1 MGTLTIGQK
10 IGDFRVDSFLKAS
23 SNNHSESYL
32 LTSTNE
38 AKAIMK
44 LYDAEKLNQKKRLIE
59 EGRFLEGDVCRQL
72 EIGHLFAYILS
83 YKETE
88 FNGRRYIYL
97 IREYVEGKRL
107 SDILDSG
114 KQYRWEEAISI
125 LRQVLEGL
133 ASLHHQAPV
142 VIHNDITP
150 RNILLRKDEN
160 GNEKVCLIGTG
171 HLSNR
176 INGNPPF
183 SSADLNPWYRA
194 PETFKGIYDEQSD
207 IFSAG
212 ILFYTMQ
219 TGTEPWKV
227 DIPVESNLRI
237 VKDSVKK
244 AREKGMDVVDELPLD
259 EGKKMVLKAALSLD
273 YDNRFR
279 SVDDFLKALN
289 GEDVS
294 RYIHNR
300 QKQASNL
307 VEKKEEMAVTTV
319 PQEESIAD
327 GIQKQSGGGFA
338 DVAGMEEV
346 KSMLYKDVLFVLN
359 NKEKADLYKL
369 KIPNGILLYGP
380 PGCGKTF
387 IAEKFAQE
395 SHLNFM
401 MVKASDLG
409 SIYIHGTQGK
419 IAELFTEAA
428 KKVPTILCLD
438 ELDGMV
444 PDRTRTTNEGQAGEV
459 NEFLGQ
465 LNNCADRGIFVIGT
479 SNRPDKIDPA
489 VLRTGRMD
497 KLVYIPI
504 PDKDARRALFT
515 LQLEGRLCEPKIDN
529 EALASLTE
537 GYVASDINF
546 IVNETALEAAMND
559 QPISQQLLTDN
570 IKRIRKSV
578 TADEMLAYES
588 LRIRMEAGRSEAE
601 RRKIGFATYK

>member
-10 IGDFRVDSFLKAS
+10 IGDFRVDAFLKAS

-32 LTSTNE
+32 LTSTHE

-44 LYDAEKLNQKKRLIE
+44 LYDAEKLNQKKRLTE
-59 EGRFLEGDVCRQL
+59 EGCFLEGDVCRQL
-72 EIGHLFAYILS
+72 ETGHLFAHTLS

-125 LRQVLEGL
+125 LQQVLEGL

-150 RNILLRKDEN
+150 RNIMLRKDEN

-183 SSADLNPWYRA
+183 SSADLNLWYRA

-212 ILFYTMQ
+212 VLLYTMQ

-227 DIPVESNLRI
+227 NIPVGSNLRI

-273 YDNRFR
+273 YDNRFQ

-294 RYIHNR
+294 RYIHSK

-307 VEKKEEMAVTTV
+307 DEKKEEVAVTTV
-319 PQEESIAD
+319 PKEESIAE

-346 KSMLYKDVLFVLN
+346 KSMLYKDVMFVLN

-369 KIPNGILLYGP
+369 KIPNGMLLYGP

>member
-10 IGDFRVDSFLKAS
+10 IEDYRVDAFLKAS

-32 LTSTNE
+32 LTNTHE
-38 AKAIMK
+38 EKAIMK
-44 LYDAEKLNQKKRLIE
+44 LYDAEKLSQKKRVTE
-59 EGRFLEGDVCRQL
+59 EERFLEGDVCRQM
-72 EIGHLFAYILS
+72 ETGHVFAHTLS
-83 YKETE
+83 CKETE
-88 FNGRRYIYL
+88 FNGRKYIYL

-114 KQYRWEEAISI
+114 KRYTWKEAISI
-125 LRQVLEGL
+125 LRQVLEGV
-133 ASLHHQAPV
+133 ATLHQQVPV
-142 VIHNDITP
+142 VIHNDITT
-150 RNILLRKDEN
+150 RNVLLREDEN
-160 GNEKVCLIGTG
+160 GNMKVCLIGTG

-212 ILFYTMQ
+212 VLFYTMQ
-219 TGTEPWKV
+219 TGTEPWKI
-227 DIPVESNLRI
+227 DIPVGSNLRM

-244 AREKGMDVVDELPLD
+244 ARGKGMDVVDELPLD

-273 YDNRFR
+273 YDNRLR
-279 SVDDFLKALN
+279 SVDDFLKALS
-289 GEDVS
+289 GEDVC
-294 RYIHNR
+294 RYIHSK
-300 QKQASNL
+300 QKQPSNL

-319 PQEESIAD
+319 PQEESIAE
-327 GIQKQSGGGFA
+327 GIRKQVGGGFA

-346 KSMLYKDVLFVLN
+346 KSMLYKDVMFVLN

-395 SHLNFM
+395 SHQNFM

-428 KKVPTILCLD
+428 KKAPTILCLD

-489 VLRTGRMD
+489 ILRTGRMD
-497 KLVYIPI
+497 KLVYIPV
-504 PDKDARRALFT
+504 PDKDARRALFA

-559 QPISQQLLTDN
+559 KPISQQLLADN

-588 LRIRMEAGRSEAE
+588 LRIRMEAGRSETE
-601 RRKIGFATYK
+601 QRKIGFATYK

>member
-10 IGDFRVDSFLKAS
+10 MGDFRVDAFLKPS

-32 LTSTNE
+32 LTTTNE

-44 LYDAEKLNQKKRLIE
+44 LYDVEELSQKKRLTE

-72 EIGHLFAYILS
+72 EIGHLFAHTLS
-83 YKETE
+83 CEETE
-88 FNGRRYIYL
+88 LNGRKYICL
-97 IREYVEGKRL
+97 IREYIEGERL
-107 SDILDSG
+107 SDILESG
-114 KQYRWEEAISI
+114 KRYTWEEVIFI

-133 ASLHHQAPV
+133 ASLHHQTPV
-142 VIHNDITP
+142 VIHNDITL
-150 RNILLRKDEN
+150 RNVLLREDEN
-160 GNEKVCLIGTG
+160 GKVKVCLIGTG

-176 INGNPPF
+176 INGNPAF

-194 PETFKGIYDEQSD
+194 PETFKGLYDEQSD

-212 ILFYTMQ
+212 VLFYAML
-219 TGTEPWKV
+219 TGAEPWKV
-227 DIPVESNLRI
+227 DIPVGSNLRA
-237 VKDSVKK
+237 VKGLVKK
-244 AREKGMDVVDELPLD
+244 AREKGMDVIDGLKVDE
-259 EGKKMVLKAALSLD
+259 EKKIILKAALALD

-279 SVDDFLKALN
+279 NVDDFLKVLN
-289 GEDVS
+289 GED
-294 RYIHNR
+294 IHQFINS
-300 QKQASNL
+300 KQTQPSNL
-307 VEKKEEMAVTTV
+307 VEKREEVPVTTV
-319 PQEESIAD
+319 LKENSIAEE
-327 GIQKQSGGGFA
+327 IQKQPGGGFA

-346 KSMLYKDVLFVLN
+346 KEMLYKDVLFVLN
-359 NKEKADLYKL
+359 NKEKANLYKL
-369 KIPNGILLYGP
+369 KTPNGMLLYGP

-401 MVKASDLG
+401 MVKGSDLG

-428 KKVPTILCLD
+428 KKAPIILCLD

-497 KLVYIPI
+497 KLVYIPV
-504 PDKDARRALFT
+504 PDKDARRALFG
-515 LQLEGRLCEPKIDN
+515 LQLEGRLREPKIDK
-529 EALASLTE
+529 EELASLTE

-559 QPISQQLLTDN
+559 KPISQQLLTDN
-570 IKRIRKSV
+570 ISRIRKSV
-578 TADEMLAYES
+578 TADDMLAYET
-588 LRIRMEAGRSEAE
+588 LRIRMEAGRNESEL
-601 RRKIGFATYK
+601 RKIGFATYK

>member
-1 MGTLTIGQK
+1 MGTLTIVQK
-10 IGDFRVDSFLKAS
+10 IGDFRVDAFLKAS

-32 LTSTNE
+32 LTSTHE

-44 LYDAEKLNQKKRLIE
+44 LYDAEKLNQKKRLTE

-72 EIGHLFAYILS
+72 ETGHLFAHTLS

-114 KQYRWEEAISI
+114 KRYRWEEAISI
-125 LRQVLEGL
+125 FQQVLEGL

-150 RNILLRKDEN
+150 RNVLLRKDEN
-160 GNEKVCLIGTG
+160 GNGKVCLIGTG

-212 ILFYTMQ
+212 ALFYTMQ

-227 DIPVESNLRI
+227 NIPVGSNLRM

-294 RYIHNR
+294 RYIHNK

-307 VEKKEEMAVTTV
+307 VEKKEEVAVITV
-319 PQEESIAD
+319 PQEESIAE
-327 GIQKQSGGGFA
+327 GIQRQSGGGFA
-338 DVAGMEEV
+338 EVAGMEEV
-346 KSMLYKDVLFVLN
+346 KSMFYKDVMFVLN

-428 KKVPTILCLD
+428 KKAPTILCLD

-489 VLRTGRMD
+489 ILRTGRMD
-497 KLVYIPI
+497 KLVYIPV
-504 PDKDARRALFT
+504 PDKDARRALFA

-588 LRIRMEAGRSEAE
+588 LRIRMEEGRSEAE
-601 RRKIGFATYK
+601 QRKIGFATYK

>member
-10 IGDFRVDSFLKAS
+10 IEDFRVDAFLKAS

-72 EIGHLFAYILS
+72 EIGHLFAHILS

-227 DIPVESNLRI
+227 DIPVGSNLRI

-428 KKVPTILCLD
+428 KKAPTILCLD

>member
-10 IGDFRVDSFLKAS
+10 IGDYQVDAFLKAS

-32 LTSTNE
+32 LTNTNE

-44 LYDAEKLNQKKRLIE
+44 LYDAEKLSQKKRLAE

-72 EIGHLFAYILS
+72 ETGDLFAHTLS
-83 YKETE
+83 CKETE
-88 FNGRRYIYL
+88 FNGRKYIYL

-107 SDILDSG
+107 SDVLNGG
-114 KQYRWEEAISI
+114 KRYTWEEAIPI
-125 LRQVLEGL
+125 FRQVLEGL
-133 ASLHHQAPV
+133 ASLHHQVPV

-150 RNILLRKDEN
+150 RNVLLREDEN
-160 GNEKVCLIGTG
+160 GKVKVCLIGTG

-194 PETFKGIYDEQSD
+194 PETFKGLYDEQSD

-212 ILFYTMQ
+212 VLFYAML
-219 TGTEPWKV
+219 TGAEPWKV
-227 DIPVESNLRI
+227 DIPVGSNLRT
-237 VKDSVKK
+237 VKGLVKK
-244 AREKGMDVVDELPLD
+244 AREKGMDVIDGLKVDE
-259 EGKKMVLKAALSLD
+259 KKKIILKAALALD

-279 SVDDFLKALN
+279 NVDDCLKVLS
-289 GEDVS
+289 GED
-294 RYIHNR
+294 IHQFINS
-300 QKQASNL
+300 KQIQPSSL
-307 VEKKEEMAVTTV
+307 VEKREEMPVTIV
-319 PQEESIAD
+319 HKENSIAEE
-327 GIQKQSGGGFA
+327 IQKQPGGGFA

-346 KSMLYKDVLFVLN
+346 KEMLYKDVLFVLN
-359 NKEKADLYKL
+359 NKEKANLYKL
-369 KIPNGILLYGP
+369 KMPNGMLLYGP

-401 MVKASDLG
+401 MVKGSDLG

-428 KKVPTILCLD
+428 KKAPIILCLD

-497 KLVYIPI
+497 KLVYIPV
-504 PDKDARRALFT
+504 PDKDARRALFA
-515 LQLEGRLCEPKIDN
+515 LQLEGRLCEPKIDK
-529 EALASLTE
+529 EELASLTE

-559 QPISQQLLTDN
+559 KLISQQLLTDN
-570 IKRIRKSV
+570 ISRIRKSV
-578 TADEMLAYES
+578 TADDMLAYET

-601 RRKIGFATYK
+601 RRKIGFATYI

>member
-10 IGDFRVDSFLKAS
+10 IGDFRINAFLKAS
-23 SNNHSESYL
+23 ASNHSESYL
-32 LTSTNE
+32 LTNTNE
-38 AKAIMK
+38 AKVLMK
-44 LYDAEKLNQKKRLIE
+44 MYDAEKLSQKKRLT
-59 EGRFLEGDVCRQL
+59 EGGCFLEGDICRQL
-72 EIGHLFAYILS
+72 VAGHLFPHTLLCEKMEID
-83 YKETE
+83 
-88 FNGRRYIYL
+88 RRVYIYL

-107 SDILDSG
+107 SDILDNG
-114 KQYRWEEAISI
+114 KRYTWEEAVPII
-125 LRQVLEGL
+125 RQVLEGL
-133 ASLHHQAPV
+133 ASLHHQPSV
-142 VIHNDITP
+142 VIHNDVTT
-150 RNILLRKDEN
+150 RNVLLHEDEN
-160 GNEKVCLIGTG
+160 GNVKVCLIGTG

-176 INGNPPF
+176 INGNPAF

-212 ILFYTMQ
+212 VLFYTMQ

-227 DIPVESNLRI
+227 DIPVGSNLRM

-244 AREKGMDVVDELPLD
+244 AREKRMDIVDELSLD

-289 GEDVS
+289 GEDIC
-294 RYIHNR
+294 RCIHSK
-300 QKQASNL
+300 QKQPANL
-307 VEKKEEMAVTTV
+307 VEEKEEVAVTTV
-319 PQEESIAD
+319 PKEESIAE
-327 GIQKQSGGGFA
+327 GIRKQSGGGFA

-359 NKEKADLYKL
+359 NKEKAELYKL
-369 KIPNGILLYGP
+369 KIPNGMLLYGP

-395 SHLNFM
+395 SHLNFI

-428 KKVPTILCLD
+428 KKAPTILCLD

-459 NEFLGQ
+459 NEFLSQ

-489 VLRTGRMD
+489 VLRTGRID
-497 KLVYIPI
+497 KLIYIPV

-515 LQLEGRLCEPKIDN
+515 LQLEGRLCEPKIDS
-529 EALASLTE
+529 EELACLTD
-537 GYVASDINF
+537 GCVASDINF

-559 QPISQQLLTDN
+559 KPISQQLLTDN
-570 IKRIRKSV
+570 INRIRKSV
-578 TADEMLAYES
+578 TADEVLAYEA
-588 LRIRMEAGRSEAE
+588 LRIRMEAGKNESK

>member
-10 IGDFRVDSFLKAS
+10 IGDFRVDAFLKAS

-32 LTSTNE
+32 LTSTHE

-44 LYDAEKLNQKKRLIE
+44 LYDAEKLNQKKRLTE
-59 EGRFLEGDVCRQL
+59 EGCFLEGDVCRQL
-72 EIGHLFAYILS
+72 ETGHLFAHTLS

-88 FNGRRYIYL
+88 FNGRRYINL

-114 KQYRWEEAISI
+114 KRYRWEEAISI
-125 LRQVLEGL
+125 LQQVLEGL

-150 RNILLRKDEN
+150 RNVLLREDEN
-160 GNEKVCLIGTG
+160 GNIKVCFIGTG
-171 HLSNR
+171 HLYNR

-212 ILFYTMQ
+212 VLLYTMQ

-227 DIPVESNLRI
+227 DIPVGSNLRI

-294 RYIHNR
+294 RYIHNK

-307 VEKKEEMAVTTV
+307 DEKKEEVAVTTV
-319 PQEESIAD
+319 PKEESIAE

-359 NKEKADLYKL
+359 NKEKADLYRL
-369 KIPNGILLYGP
+369 KIPNGMLLYGP

-578 TADEMLAYES
+578 TADEVLAYES